1 MPNDKLKNYLHL
13 HLIVFIWGFTAVLG
27 KLISIDAMPL
37 VWYRMLIASSLVAVF
52 VLFKH
57 YSLRVSSKT
66 LLVMLTAG
74 VIIALHWVTFFKA
87 IKVSNVSIA
96 LVTMST
102 GALFTAFLEP
112 IWYGR
117 KMLWYEVA
125 FGLLVV
131 FGLYLIFNVNTSYS
145 LGMGL
150 ALISALLGSIFTL
163 INGQLIKTNKPSTIS
178 FYELMS
184 GTLFISIYLAI
195 NGSFNKAFFTLQLN
209 DWFFIFIL
217 ASVCTAYAFIA
228 AIRVMRF
235 ISPYTVMLTTNL
247 EPVYG
252 IFLALLIFGQSEKM
266 SPLFYIGALIIV
278 ITIIANGILKN
289 KGKSKYENGM
299 GGKVS

>member
-1 MPNDKLKNYLHL
+1 MPSDKFKNYLHL

-52 VLFKH
+52 ILFKR
-57 YSLRVSSKT
+57 YSIRVSNKT

-117 KMLWYEVA
+117 KMIWYEVV
-125 FGLLVV
+125 FGLMVV
-131 FGLYLIFNVNTSYS
+131 FGLYLIFNVSTSYS

-178 FYELMS
+178 FYELIS
-184 GTLFISIYLAI
+184 GALFISIYLAI
-195 NGSFNKAFFTLQLN
+195 NGSFNRAFFTLAIS

-228 AIRVMRF
+228 AVKVMRF
-235 ISPYTVMLTTNL
+235 ISPYTVMLTINL
-247 EPVYG
+247 EPIYG
-252 IFLALLIFGQSEKM
+252 IILALLIFGQSEKM

-278 ITIIANGILKN
+278 ATIIANGILKN
-289 KGKSKYENGM
+289 RRKSNIGNGISD
-299 GGKVS
+299 GVS

>member
-27 KLISIDAMPL
+27 KLISIDAMSL
-37 VWYRMLIASSLVAVF
+37 VWYRMLIASSLVAVYI
-52 VLFKH
+52 LYKR
-57 YSLRVSSKT
+57 YSLNVSNKT

-74 VIIALHWVTFFKA
+74 VIIALHWFTFFKA

-102 GALFTAFLEP
+102 GALFTAFIEP
-112 IWYGR
+112 FWYGR
-117 KMLWYEVA
+117 KIIWYEVV
-125 FGLLVV
+125 FGLMVV

-150 ALISALLGSIFTL
+150 ALISALLGSIFNL
-163 INGQLIKTNKPSTIS
+163 INGQLIKSNKPSTIS

-184 GTLFISIYLAI
+184 GAFFISIFLAI
-195 NGSFNKAFFTLQLN
+195 NGSFNRTLFTLPFS
-209 DWFFIFIL
+209 DWFYIFIL

-228 AIRVMRF
+228 AIKVMRF
-235 ISPYTVMLTTNL
+235 ISPYTVMLTINL

-266 SPLFYIGALIIV
+266 SPLFYVGALIIV
-278 ITIIANGILKN
+278 TTIIANGILKN
-289 KGKSKYENGM
+289 KRKSNNGN
-299 GGKVS
+299 GIRGKVS

>member
-1 MPNDKLKNYLHL
+1 MPSDKFKNYLHL

-37 VWYRMLIASSLVAVF
+37 VWYRMLIAASLVAVF
-52 VLFKH
+52 ILFKR
-57 YSLRVSSKT
+57 YSLRVSNKT

-117 KMLWYEVA
+117 KMIWYEVV
-125 FGLLVV
+125 FGLMVV
-131 FGLYLIFNVNTSYS
+131 FGLYLIFNVSTSYS

-178 FYELMS
+178 FYELIS
-184 GTLFISIYLAI
+184 GALFISIYLAI
-195 NGSFNKAFFTLQLN
+195 NGSFNRAFFTLPIS

-228 AIRVMRF
+228 AVKVMRF
-235 ISPYTVMLTTNL
+235 ISPYTVMLTINL
-247 EPVYG
+247 EPIYG
-252 IFLALLIFGQSEKM
+252 IILALLIFGQSEKM

-278 ITIIANGILKN
+278 TTIIANGILKN
-289 KGKSKYENGM
+289 RRKSNIGNGISD
-299 GGKVS
+299 GVS

>member
-1 MPNDKLKNYLHL
+1 MQNDKLKNYLHL

-37 VWYRMLIASSLVAVF
+37 VWYRMLIASSLVGVF
-52 VLFKH
+52 ILFKQ
-57 YSLRVSSKT
+57 YSLRVSNKT

-117 KMLWYEVA
+117 KIIWYEVV
-125 FGLLVV
+125 FGLIVV
-131 FGLYLIFNVNTSYS
+131 FGLYLIFNVSTSYS

-150 ALISALLGSIFTL
+150 ALISALLGAIFTL

-184 GTLFISIYLAI
+184 GALFISIYLAI
-195 NGSFNKAFFTLQLN
+195 NGSFNKDFFMLPFS

-266 SPLFYIGALIIV
+266 SPLFYVGALII
-278 ITIIANGILKN
+278 IATIIANGILKN
-289 KGKSKYENGM
+289 RGRSNTKNGIKGKDS
-299 GGKVS
+299 

>member
-1 MPNDKLKNYLHL
+1 MPSDKFKNYLHL

-52 VLFKH
+52 ILFKR
-57 YSLRVSSKT
+57 YSIRVSNKT

-117 KMLWYEVA
+117 KMIWYEVV
-125 FGLLVV
+125 FGLMVV
-131 FGLYLIFNVNTSYS
+131 FGLYLIFNVSTSYS

-178 FYELMS
+178 FYELIS
-184 GTLFISIYLAI
+184 GALFISIYLAV
-195 NGSFNKAFFTLQLN
+195 NGSFDRTFFTLSIS

-228 AIRVMRF
+228 AVKVMRF
-235 ISPYTVMLTTNL
+235 ISPYTVMLTINL
-247 EPVYG
+247 EPIYG
-252 IFLALLIFGQSEKM
+252 IILALLIFGQSEKM

-278 ITIIANGILKN
+278 ATIIANGILKN
-289 KGKSKYENGM
+289 RRKSNIGNGM
-299 GGKVS
+299 SDGVS

>member
-37 VWYRMLIASSLVAVF
+37 VWYRMLIASSLVGVF
-52 VLFKH
+52 ILFKQ
-57 YSLRVSSKT
+57 YSLRVSNKT

-96 LVTMST
+96 LVTMSS

-117 KMLWYEVA
+117 KIIWYEVV
-125 FGLLVV
+125 FGLMVV
-131 FGLYLIFNVNTSYS
+131 FGLYLIFNVSTSYS

-150 ALISALLGSIFTL
+150 ALISALLGAIFTL

-184 GTLFISIYLAI
+184 GALFISIYLAI
-195 NGSFNKAFFTLQLN
+195 NGSFNKDFFILPFG

-217 ASVCTAYAFIA
+217 ASLCTAYAFIA

-266 SPLFYIGALIIV
+266 SPLFYVGALII
-278 ITIIANGILKN
+278 IATIIANGILKN
-289 KGKSKYENGM
+289 WGRSNTKNGIKGKDS
-299 GGKVS
+299 

>member
-1 MPNDKLKNYLHL
+1 MPNDKFKNYLHL
-13 HLIVFIWGFTAVLG
+13 HLIVFIWGFIGVLG
-27 KLISIDAMPL
+27 KLISIDAIPL
-37 VWYRMLIASSLVAVF
+37 VWYRMLIASSLIAVF
-52 VLFKH
+52 ILYKR
-57 YSLRVSSKT
+57 YSLRVTNKT
-66 LLVMLTAG
+66 LLAMLIAG

-112 IWYGR
+112 IYYGR
-117 KMLWYEVA
+117 KMLLYEVV
-125 FGLLVV
+125 FGLMVV
-131 FGLYLIFNVNTSYS
+131 FGLYLIYNVNSSYS

-150 ALISALLGSIFTL
+150 ALISALLGSIYTL

-195 NGSFNKAFFTLQLN
+195 NGSFNKAFFTLQFN

-252 IFLALLIFGQSEKM
+252 IFLALLIFGQSERM

-278 ITIIANGILKN
+278 TTIIANGILKN
-289 KGKSKYENGM
+289 RRKSKHENGT
-299 GGKVS
+299 GGKLL

>member
-1 MPNDKLKNYLHL
+1 
-13 HLIVFIWGFTAVLG
+13 
-27 KLISIDAMPL
+27 
-37 VWYRMLIASSLVAVF
+37 
-52 VLFKH
+52 
-57 YSLRVSSKT
+57 
-66 LLVMLTAG
+66 
-74 VIIALHWVTFFKA
+74 LHWVMFFKA

-96 LVTMST
+96 LVTMSA

-117 KMLWYEVA
+117 KIIWYEVV
-125 FGLLVV
+125 FGLMVV
-131 FGLYLIFNVNTSYS
+131 FGLYLIFNVSTSYS

-150 ALISALLGSIFTL
+150 ALISALLGAIFTL

-184 GTLFISIYLAI
+184 GALFISIYLAI
-195 NGSFNKAFFTLQLN
+195 NRSFNKDFFMLPLS

-266 SPLFYIGALIIV
+266 SPLFYVGALII
-278 ITIIANGILKN
+278 ITTIIANGILKN
-289 KGKSKYENGM
+289 RGNSNTKNGIKG
-299 GGKVS
+299 

>member
-13 HLIVFIWGFTAVLG
+13 HLIVFIWGFTAILG
-27 KLISIDAMPL
+27 KLISINAVPL
-37 VWYRMLIASSLVAVF
+37 VWYRMLIAASLVAVYI
-52 VLFKH
+52 LFKR
-57 YSLRVSSKT
+57 YSFRVSKKT
-66 LLVMLTAG
+66 LLTMLMAG
-74 VIIALHWVTFFKA
+74 IIIALHWVTFFKA

-117 KMLWYEVA
+117 KMIWYEVA
-125 FGLLVV
+125 FGLMVV
-131 FGLYLIFNVNTSYS
+131 FGLYLIFNVNASYS

-178 FYELMS
+178 FYELLS
-184 GTLFISIYLAI
+184 GALFISIYLAA
-195 NGSFNKAFFTLQLN
+195 NGSLKGEFFALAFS

-217 ASVCTAYAFIA
+217 ASFCTAYAFIA
-228 AIRVMRF
+228 AIKVMRF

-252 IFLALLIFGQSEKM
+252 IFLALLIFGESEKM
-266 SPLFYIGALIIV
+266 SALFYIGALIIV
-278 ITIIANGILKN
+278 TTIIANGILKN
-289 KGKSKYENGM
+289 RRKSKMQME
-299 GGKVS
+299 

>member
-1 MPNDKLKNYLHL
+1 MPSDKFKNYLHL

-37 VWYRMLIASSLVAVF
+37 VWYRMLIAASLVAVF
-52 VLFKH
+52 ILFKR
-57 YSLRVSSKT
+57 YSIRVSTKT

-117 KMLWYEVA
+117 KMIWYEVV
-125 FGLLVV
+125 FGLMVV
-131 FGLYLIFNVNTSYS
+131 FGLYLIFNVSTSYS

-178 FYELMS
+178 FYELIS
-184 GTLFISIYLAI
+184 GALFISIYLAV
-195 NGSFNKAFFTLQLN
+195 NGSFDRTFFTLSIS

-228 AIRVMRF
+228 AVKVMRF
-235 ISPYTVMLTTNL
+235 ISPYTVMLTINL
-247 EPVYG
+247 EPIYG
-252 IFLALLIFGQSEKM
+252 IVLALLIFGQSEKM
-266 SPLFYIGALIIV
+266 SPLFYMGALLIV
-278 ITIIANGILKN
+278 ATIIANGILKN
-289 KGKSKYENGM
+289 RRKSNIGNGISD
-299 GGKVS
+299 GVS

>member
-1 MPNDKLKNYLHL
+1 MPSDKFKNYLHL

-37 VWYRMLIASSLVAVF
+37 VWYRMLIAASLVAVF
-52 VLFKH
+52 ILFKR
-57 YSLRVSSKT
+57 YSIRVSTKT

-117 KMLWYEVA
+117 KMIWYEVV
-125 FGLLVV
+125 FGLMVV
-131 FGLYLIFNVNTSYS
+131 FGLYLIFNVSASYS

-178 FYELMS
+178 FYELIS
-184 GTLFISIYLAI
+184 GALFISIYLAV
-195 NGSFNKAFFTLQLN
+195 NGSFDRTFFTLSIS

-228 AIRVMRF
+228 AVKVMRF
-235 ISPYTVMLTTNL
+235 ISPYTVMLTINL
-247 EPVYG
+247 EPIYG
-252 IFLALLIFGQSEKM
+252 IILALLIFGQSEKM
-266 SPLFYIGALIIV
+266 SPLFYMGALLIV
-278 ITIIANGILKN
+278 ATIIANGILKN
-289 KGKSKYENGM
+289 RRKSNIGNGISD
-299 GGKVS
+299 GVS

>member
-57 YSLRVSSKT
+57 YSLRVSTKT

-195 NGSFNKAFFTLQLN
+195 NGSFNKSFFTLPFN

-252 IFLALLIFGQSEKM
+252 ICLALLIFGQSEKM
-266 SPLFYIGALIIV
+266 SPIFYIGALIIV

-289 KGKSKYENGM
+289 RGKSKYENGI

>member
-1 MPNDKLKNYLHL
+1 MQNDKLKNYLHL

-37 VWYRMLIASSLVAVF
+37 VWYRMLIASSLVGVF
-52 VLFKH
+52 ILFKQ
-57 YSLRVSSKT
+57 YSLRVSNKT

-117 KMLWYEVA
+117 KIIWYEVV
-125 FGLLVV
+125 FGLIVV
-131 FGLYLIFNVNTSYS
+131 FGLYLIFNVSTSYS

-150 ALISALLGSIFTL
+150 ALISALLGAIFTL

-184 GTLFISIYLAI
+184 GALFISIYLAI
-195 NGSFNKAFFTLQLN
+195 NGSFNKDFFMLPFS

-266 SPLFYIGALIIV
+266 SPLFYVGALII
-278 ITIIANGILKN
+278 IATIIANGIIKN
-289 KGKSKYENGM
+289 RGRSNTKNGIKGKDS
-299 GGKVS
+299 